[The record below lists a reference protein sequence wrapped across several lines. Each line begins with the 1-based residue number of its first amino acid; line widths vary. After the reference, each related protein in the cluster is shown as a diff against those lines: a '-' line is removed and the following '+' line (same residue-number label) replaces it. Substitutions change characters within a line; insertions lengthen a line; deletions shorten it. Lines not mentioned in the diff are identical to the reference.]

1 VVFNIDLQKCAI
13 LPKKIQSV
21 LIYQIVKINVL
32 ILQIIQTLDT
42 FYLFKK
48 NKILWLWYIFSSS
61 FHIYIYKNKNVLHQ
75 ITKKIIYT
83 RIYLFLSQISFVR
96 KNFNQIYILSKNFY
110 INIIYFEEFNKFI
123 EVC

>member
-1 VVFNIDLQKCAI
+1 M
-13 LPKKIQSV
+13 
-21 LIYQIVKINVL
+21 
-32 ILQIIQTLDT
+32 
-42 FYLFKK
+42 
-48 NKILWLWYIFSSS
+48 
-61 FHIYIYKNKNVLHQ
+61 HQ